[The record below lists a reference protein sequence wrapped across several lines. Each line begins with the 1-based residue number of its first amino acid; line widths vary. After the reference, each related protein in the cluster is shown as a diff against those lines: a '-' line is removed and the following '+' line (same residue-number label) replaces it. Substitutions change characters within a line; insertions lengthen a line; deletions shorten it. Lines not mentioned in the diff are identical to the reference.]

1 MKAETGKFDRFSKI
15 FTELSDESQDEL
27 VKIAH
32 RLLKVH
38 KLPKPEIL
46 KQKSSEL
53 VAVKVSRPKKDSK
66 S

>member
-32 RLLKVH
+32 RLLRVH
-38 KLPKPEIL
+38 KLPKPEIV
-46 KQKSSEL
+46 KQE
-53 VAVKVSRPKKDSK
+53 PKKRSMK
-66 S
+66 